1 MQRRRD
7 PSVIESLLAEPQRF
21 KFFQAVRVLELW
33 FARQEGTRARNAVP
47 AHLRFVN
54 SSSLGFPASE
64 IAGLTAF
71 DKNGQALHDADARL
85 AALAA
90 GTLGRVEIE
99 PAFFGLLGG
108 QGRCITPRS

>member
-33 FARQEGTRARNAVP
+33 FARQEGTRAKNAVP

-90 GTLGRVEIE
+90 G
-99 PAFFGLLGG
+99 
-108 QGRCITPRS
+108 

>member
-7 PSVIESLLAEPQRF
+7 PSVIEALLAEPQRF

-47 AHLRFVN
+47 AHLRFLN

-64 IAGLTAF
+64 IAGLTAY
-71 DKNGQALHDADARL
+71 DKDGQALDDAQARERVQVRAERL
-85 AALAA
+85 AMA
-90 GTLGRVEIE
+90 VERHR
-99 PAFFGLLGG
+99 
-108 QGRCITPRS
+108 QRSV

>member
-71 DKNGQALHDADARL
+71 DKNGQALHDAEGGGARL
-85 AALAA
+85 GWNSFLC
-90 GTLGRVEIE
+90 TE
-99 PAFFGLLGG
+99 PSASDRDDASYELHT
-108 QGRCITPRS
+108 IH